1 MKKNKV
7 LLTKT
12 GDTYNCRYVLD
23 QTDIIDEKVDKG
35 VSGKFPQII
44 PYRLEEKDNQREFIY
59 EIGNKVQLTE
69 FLKKEIN
76 KKQMLTLLYNLL
88 SGLEAFG
95 MNMISLSYVAK
106 DIQYVFVAPESL
118 NVYFIVAGVDKEITD
133 LNEVRNFV
141 KDVIC
146 NAHYFEMDRDNYVAR
161 LITFT
166 NKLGTF
172 SVGDMKEFVNQ
183 LLIDMGIHIE
193 EEKKKTEKK
202 EEKTAN
208 DKVSRIGVM
217 QNNAKMVQP
226 GASVGGSVPPM
237 PKRQVPPMPNGQPM
251 PGRPMPMQM
260 GPDGK
265 PMNGQ
270 PMPGRPMPMQMGPDG
285 KPMNGQPMPGRPM
298 PMQMGPDGKP
308 MNGQPMPGRPMPMQM
323 GPDGK
328 PMNGQPMP
336 GRPMPMQM
344 GPDGK
349 PMNGQPMPGRPMPMQ
364 MGPDGKPM
372 NGQPM
377 PGRPMPMQMGPD
389 GKPMNGQPM
398 PGRPMP
404 MQMGPDGK
412 PMNGQPMPGRPMP
425 MQMGPDGKPMNGQPM
440 PGRPMPMQMGPDGKP
455 MNGQPMP
462 GRPMPMQ
469 MGPDGKPIVPPI
481 PNRPSPSMPEKK
493 PEAAPVPPM
502 PEKKPEAAPVPP
514 MPEKK
519 PEAAPVPPMPEKKPE
534 AAPVPPMPEK
544 KPEAA
549 PVPPVEEK
557 KPQVPV
563 PYLLRI
569 ATNEKIYINKP
580 EFSIG
585 RSATKAD
592 YTVTDN
598 SDVSRIHCII
608 ERKNGVSY
616 IRDNASTNGTFVN
629 GQNIAGQKNVFLTNN
644 AKVSLGD
651 EGFIYFVR

>member
-44 PYRLEEKDNQREFIY
+44 PCRLEEKDNQREFIY

-183 LLIDMGIHIE
+183 LLVDMGIHIE

-226 GASVGGSVPPM
+226 SASARGSVPPM
-237 PKRQVPPMPNGQPM
+237 PNRQVPPMP
-251 PGRPMPMQM
+251 
-260 GPDGK
+260 
-265 PMNGQ
+265 
-270 PMPGRPMPMQMGPDG
+270 
-285 KPMNGQPMPGRPM
+285 
-298 PMQMGPDGKP
+298 
-308 MNGQPMPGRPMPMQM
+308 
-323 GPDGK
+323 
-328 PMNGQPMP
+328 
-336 GRPMPMQM
+336 
-344 GPDGK
+344 
-349 PMNGQPMPGRPMPMQ
+349 
-364 MGPDGKPM
+364 
-372 NGQPM
+372 
-377 PGRPMPMQMGPD
+377 
-389 GKPMNGQPM
+389 
-398 PGRPMP
+398 
-404 MQMGPDGK
+404 
-412 PMNGQPMPGRPMP
+412 NGQPMPGRPMP

-481 PNRPSPSMPEKK
+481 PNRPASSMPEKK

-502 PEKKPEAAPVPP
+502 PEKKPEATPVPP

-519 PEAAPVPPMPEKKPE
+519 PEAAPVPPMP
-534 AAPVPPMPEK
+534 
-544 KPEAA
+544 
-549 PVPPVEEK
+549 EK

>member
-44 PYRLEEKDNQREFIY
+44 PCRLEKKDNQREFIY

-226 GASVGGSVPPM
+226 GASARGSVPPM
-237 PKRQVPPMPNGQPM
+237 PNRQVPPMPNGQPM

-265 PMNGQ
+265 PM
-270 PMPGRPMPMQMGPDG
+270 
-285 KPMNGQPMPGRPM
+285 
-298 PMQMGPDGKP
+298 
-308 MNGQPMPGRPMPMQM
+308 
-323 GPDGK
+323 
-328 PMNGQPMP
+328 
-336 GRPMPMQM
+336 
-344 GPDGK
+344 
-349 PMNGQPMPGRPMPMQ
+349 
-364 MGPDGKPM
+364 
-372 NGQPM
+372 
-377 PGRPMPMQMGPD
+377 
-389 GKPMNGQPM
+389 
-398 PGRPMP
+398 
-404 MQMGPDGK
+404 
-412 PMNGQPMPGRPMP
+412 
-425 MQMGPDGKPMNGQPM
+425 
-440 PGRPMPMQMGPDGKP
+440 
-455 MNGQPMP
+455 P

-481 PNRPSPSMPEKK
+481 PNRPASS
-493 PEAAPVPPM
+493 M

>member
-226 GASVGGSVPPM
+226 GASARGSVPPM
-237 PKRQVPPMPNGQPM
+237 PNRQVPPMPNGQPMPGRPMPMQMGPDGKPMNGRPM

-285 KPMNGQPMPGRPM
+285 KPMNGR
-298 PMQMGPDGKP
+298 
-308 MNGQPMPGRPMPMQM
+308 
-323 GPDGK
+323 
-328 PMNGQPMP
+328 
-336 GRPMPMQM
+336 
-344 GPDGK
+344 
-349 PMNGQPMPGRPMPMQ
+349 
-364 MGPDGKPM
+364 
-372 NGQPM
+372 
-377 PGRPMPMQMGPD
+377 
-389 GKPMNGQPM
+389 
-398 PGRPMP
+398 
-404 MQMGPDGK
+404 
-412 PMNGQPMPGRPMP
+412 
-425 MQMGPDGKPMNGQPM
+425 
-440 PGRPMPMQMGPDGKP
+440 
-455 MNGQPMP
+455 PMP

-481 PNRPSPSMPEKK
+481 PNRPASS
-493 PEAAPVPPM
+493 M

>member
-44 PYRLEEKDNQREFIY
+44 PCRLEEKDNQREFIY

-226 GASVGGSVPPM
+226 GASARGSVPPM
-237 PKRQVPPMPNGQPM
+237 PNRQVPPMP
-251 PGRPMPMQM
+251 
-260 GPDGK
+260 
-265 PMNGQ
+265 
-270 PMPGRPMPMQMGPDG
+270 
-285 KPMNGQPMPGRPM
+285 
-298 PMQMGPDGKP
+298 
-308 MNGQPMPGRPMPMQM
+308 
-323 GPDGK
+323 
-328 PMNGQPMP
+328 
-336 GRPMPMQM
+336 
-344 GPDGK
+344 
-349 PMNGQPMPGRPMPMQ
+349 
-364 MGPDGKPM
+364 
-372 NGQPM
+372 
-377 PGRPMPMQMGPD
+377 
-389 GKPMNGQPM
+389 
-398 PGRPMP
+398 
-404 MQMGPDGK
+404 
-412 PMNGQPMPGRPMP
+412 NGQPMPGRPMP

-481 PNRPSPSMPEKK
+481 PNRPASSMPEKK

>member
-44 PYRLEEKDNQREFIY
+44 PCRLEEKDNQREFIY

-226 GASVGGSVPPM
+226 GASARGSVPPM
-237 PKRQVPPMPNGQPM
+237 PNRQVPPMP
-251 PGRPMPMQM
+251 
-260 GPDGK
+260 
-265 PMNGQ
+265 
-270 PMPGRPMPMQMGPDG
+270 
-285 KPMNGQPMPGRPM
+285 
-298 PMQMGPDGKP
+298 
-308 MNGQPMPGRPMPMQM
+308 
-323 GPDGK
+323 
-328 PMNGQPMP
+328 
-336 GRPMPMQM
+336 
-344 GPDGK
+344 
-349 PMNGQPMPGRPMPMQ
+349 
-364 MGPDGKPM
+364 
-372 NGQPM
+372 
-377 PGRPMPMQMGPD
+377 
-389 GKPMNGQPM
+389 
-398 PGRPMP
+398 
-404 MQMGPDGK
+404 
-412 PMNGQPMPGRPMP
+412 NGQPMPGRPMP

-481 PNRPSPSMPEKK
+481 PNRPASS
-493 PEAAPVPPM
+493 
-502 PEKKPEAAPVPP
+502 
-514 MPEKK
+514 
-519 PEAAPVPPMPEKKPE
+519 MPEKKPE

>member
-44 PYRLEEKDNQREFIY
+44 PCRLEEKDNQREFIY

-217 QNNAKMVQP
+217 QNNAKMAQP
-226 GASVGGSVPPM
+226 GASAGGSVPPM
-237 PKRQVPPMPNGQPM
+237 PNRQVPPMPNGQPM
-251 PGRPMPMQM
+251 PGRPMPMQMGPDGKPMNGQSMPGRPMPMQMGPDGKPMNGQPMPGRPMPMQMGPDGKPMNRQPMPGRPMPMQMGPDGKLMNGQPMPMQMGLDGKPMNGQPMPGRTMPMQMGPDGKPMNGQPMPGRPMPMQIGPDGKPMNGRPMPNRPMPMQM

-298 PMQMGPDGKP
+298 PMP
-308 MNGQPMPGRPMPMQM
+308 N
-323 GPDGK
+323 
-328 PMNGQPMP
+328 
-336 GRPMPMQM
+336 
-344 GPDGK
+344 
-349 PMNGQPMPGRPMPMQ
+349 
-364 MGPDGKPM
+364 
-372 NGQPM
+372 
-377 PGRPMPMQMGPD
+377 
-389 GKPMNGQPM
+389 
-398 PGRPMP
+398 
-404 MQMGPDGK
+404 
-412 PMNGQPMPGRPMP
+412 
-425 MQMGPDGKPMNGQPM
+425 
-440 PGRPMPMQMGPDGKP
+440 
-455 MNGQPMP
+455 
-462 GRPMPMQ
+462 RPMPMQ

-481 PNRPSPSMPEKK
+481 PNRPSPS
-493 PEAAPVPPM
+493 
-502 PEKKPEAAPVPP
+502 

>member
-44 PYRLEEKDNQREFIY
+44 PCRLEEKDNQREFIY
-59 EIGNKVQLTE
+59 EIGNKVQLNE

-226 GASVGGSVPPM
+226 GASARGSVPPM
-237 PKRQVPPMPNGQPM
+237 PNRQVPPMPNGQPMPGRPMPMQMGPDGKPMNGRPM

-344 GPDGK
+344 GLDGK
-349 PMNGQPMPGRPMPMQ
+349 PMNGQLMPGRPMPMQ

-372 NGQPM
+372 NG
-377 PGRPMPMQMGPD
+377 R
-389 GKPMNGQPM
+389 
-398 PGRPMP
+398 
-404 MQMGPDGK
+404 
-412 PMNGQPMPGRPMP
+412 
-425 MQMGPDGKPMNGQPM
+425 PM

-481 PNRPSPSMPEKK
+481 PNRPASS
-493 PEAAPVPPM
+493 M

>member
-44 PYRLEEKDNQREFIY
+44 PCRLEKKDNQREFIY

-202 EEKTAN
+202 EEKTVN

-226 GASVGGSVPPM
+226 GASARGSVPPM
-237 PKRQVPPMPNGQPM
+237 PNRQVPPMPNGQPM

-308 MNGQPMPGRPMPMQM
+308 MNGQPMPGRPMPMQI
-323 GPDGK
+323 GSDGK
-328 PMNGQPMP
+328 PMNGRPMP
-336 GRPMPMQM
+336 GRL
-344 GPDGK
+344 
-349 PMNGQPMPGRPMPMQ
+349 
-364 MGPDGKPM
+364 
-372 NGQPM
+372 
-377 PGRPMPMQMGPD
+377 
-389 GKPMNGQPM
+389 
-398 PGRPMP
+398 
-404 MQMGPDGK
+404 
-412 PMNGQPMPGRPMP
+412 
-425 MQMGPDGKPMNGQPM
+425 
-440 PGRPMPMQMGPDGKP
+440 
-455 MNGQPMP
+455 
-462 GRPMPMQ
+462 MPMQ

-481 PNRPSPSMPEKK
+481 PNRPASSMPKKK

-502 PEKKPEAAPVPP
+502 PEKKPEATPVPP

>member
-1 MKKNKV
+1 MNGERDMKKNKV

-44 PYRLEEKDNQREFIY
+44 PCRLEEKDNQREFIY

-202 EEKTAN
+202 EEKTVN

-226 GASVGGSVPPM
+226 GASVRGSVPPM
-237 PKRQVPPMPNGQPM
+237 PNRQVPPMPNGQPM

-285 KPMNGQPMPGRPM
+285 KPMNGR
-298 PMQMGPDGKP
+298 
-308 MNGQPMPGRPMPMQM
+308 
-323 GPDGK
+323 
-328 PMNGQPMP
+328 
-336 GRPMPMQM
+336 
-344 GPDGK
+344 
-349 PMNGQPMPGRPMPMQ
+349 
-364 MGPDGKPM
+364 
-372 NGQPM
+372 
-377 PGRPMPMQMGPD
+377 
-389 GKPMNGQPM
+389 
-398 PGRPMP
+398 
-404 MQMGPDGK
+404 
-412 PMNGQPMPGRPMP
+412 
-425 MQMGPDGKPMNGQPM
+425 
-440 PGRPMPMQMGPDGKP
+440 
-455 MNGQPMP
+455 PMP

-481 PNRPSPSMPEKK
+481 PNRPASS
-493 PEAAPVPPM
+493 
-502 PEKKPEAAPVPP
+502 
-514 MPEKK
+514 
-519 PEAAPVPPMPEKKPE
+519 MPEKKPE

>member
-44 PYRLEEKDNQREFIY
+44 PCRLEEKDNQREFIY
-59 EIGNKVQLTE
+59 EIGNKVQLNE

-226 GASVGGSVPPM
+226 GASARESVPPM
-237 PKRQVPPMPNGQPM
+237 PNRQVPPMPNGQPMPGRPMPMQMGPDGKPMNGWPMPGRPMPMQMGPDGKPMNGQTM

-298 PMQMGPDGKP
+298 PMQMGLDGKP
-308 MNGQPMPGRPMPMQM
+308 MNGQLMPGRPMPMQM

-328 PMNGQPMP
+328 PMNG
-336 GRPMPMQM
+336 R
-344 GPDGK
+344 
-349 PMNGQPMPGRPMPMQ
+349 
-364 MGPDGKPM
+364 
-372 NGQPM
+372 
-377 PGRPMPMQMGPD
+377 
-389 GKPMNGQPM
+389 
-398 PGRPMP
+398 
-404 MQMGPDGK
+404 
-412 PMNGQPMPGRPMP
+412 
-425 MQMGPDGKPMNGQPM
+425 PM

-481 PNRPSPSMPEKK
+481 PNRPASS
-493 PEAAPVPPM
+493 
-502 PEKKPEAAPVPP
+502 

>member
-265 PMNGQ
+265 PMNGRS
-270 PMPGRPMPMQMGPDG
+270 MP
-285 KPMNGQPMPGRPM
+285 N
-298 PMQMGPDGKP
+298 
-308 MNGQPMPGRPMPMQM
+308 
-323 GPDGK
+323 
-328 PMNGQPMP
+328 
-336 GRPMPMQM
+336 
-344 GPDGK
+344 
-349 PMNGQPMPGRPMPMQ
+349 
-364 MGPDGKPM
+364 
-372 NGQPM
+372 
-377 PGRPMPMQMGPD
+377 
-389 GKPMNGQPM
+389 
-398 PGRPMP
+398 
-404 MQMGPDGK
+404 
-412 PMNGQPMPGRPMP
+412 
-425 MQMGPDGKPMNGQPM
+425 
-440 PGRPMPMQMGPDGKP
+440 
-455 MNGQPMP
+455 
-462 GRPMPMQ
+462 RPMPMQ

-481 PNRPSPSMPEKK
+481 PNRPAPSMPEKK

-502 PEKKPEAAPVPP
+502 PEKKPET
-514 MPEKK
+514 
-519 PEAAPVPPMPEKKPE
+519 
-534 AAPVPPMPEK
+534 
-544 KPEAA
+544 A

>member
-118 NVYFIVAGVDKEITD
+118 NIYFIVAGVDKEITD

-226 GASVGGSVPPM
+226 GASAGGSVPPM
-237 PKRQVPPMPNGQPM
+237 PNRQVPPMPNGQPM
-251 PGRPMPMQM
+251 PGRPMPMQMGPDGKPMPGRPMPMPGRPMPMPGQPMPMQMGPDGKPMNGQPMPMQMGPDGKPMNGQPMPGRPMPMQMGPDGKPMNRQPMPGRPMPMPGQPMPMQM

-328 PMNGQPMP
+328 PV
-336 GRPMPMQM
+336 
-344 GPDGK
+344 
-349 PMNGQPMPGRPMPMQ
+349 
-364 MGPDGKPM
+364 
-372 NGQPM
+372 
-377 PGRPMPMQMGPD
+377 
-389 GKPMNGQPM
+389 
-398 PGRPMP
+398 
-404 MQMGPDGK
+404 
-412 PMNGQPMPGRPMP
+412 
-425 MQMGPDGKPMNGQPM
+425 
-440 PGRPMPMQMGPDGKP
+440 
-455 MNGQPMP
+455 NGQPMP

-481 PNRPSPSMPEKK
+481 PNRPAPSMPEKK

-534 AAPVPPMPEK
+534 T
-544 KPEAA
+544 A

-629 GQNIAGQKNVFLTNN
+629 GQNIAGQENVFLTNN

>member
-44 PYRLEEKDNQREFIY
+44 PCRLEEKDNQREFIY

-183 LLIDMGIHIE
+183 LLIDMGIYIE

-217 QNNAKMVQP
+217 QNNAKMVRP
-226 GASVGGSVPPM
+226 GASAGGSVPPM
-237 PKRQVPPMPNGQPM
+237 PNRQVPPMPNGQPM
-251 PGRPMPMQM
+251 PGRPMPMRM

-298 PMQMGPDGKP
+298 PMP
-308 MNGQPMPGRPMPMQM
+308 N
-323 GPDGK
+323 
-328 PMNGQPMP
+328 
-336 GRPMPMQM
+336 
-344 GPDGK
+344 
-349 PMNGQPMPGRPMPMQ
+349 
-364 MGPDGKPM
+364 
-372 NGQPM
+372 
-377 PGRPMPMQMGPD
+377 
-389 GKPMNGQPM
+389 
-398 PGRPMP
+398 
-404 MQMGPDGK
+404 
-412 PMNGQPMPGRPMP
+412 
-425 MQMGPDGKPMNGQPM
+425 
-440 PGRPMPMQMGPDGKP
+440 
-455 MNGQPMP
+455 
-462 GRPMPMQ
+462 RPMPMQ

-502 PEKKPEAAPVPP
+502 PEKKPEAVPVPP

-519 PEAAPVPPMPEKKPE
+519 LE

>member
-44 PYRLEEKDNQREFIY
+44 PCRLEKKDNQREFIY

-141 KDVIC
+141 KDIIC

-202 EEKTAN
+202 EEKTVN

-226 GASVGGSVPPM
+226 GASARGSVPPM
-237 PKRQVPPMPNGQPM
+237 PNRQVPPMPNGQPM

-265 PMNGQ
+265 PMNGR
-270 PMPGRPMPMQMGPDG
+270 PMPGRL
-285 KPMNGQPMPGRPM
+285 
-298 PMQMGPDGKP
+298 
-308 MNGQPMPGRPMPMQM
+308 
-323 GPDGK
+323 
-328 PMNGQPMP
+328 
-336 GRPMPMQM
+336 
-344 GPDGK
+344 
-349 PMNGQPMPGRPMPMQ
+349 
-364 MGPDGKPM
+364 
-372 NGQPM
+372 
-377 PGRPMPMQMGPD
+377 
-389 GKPMNGQPM
+389 
-398 PGRPMP
+398 
-404 MQMGPDGK
+404 
-412 PMNGQPMPGRPMP
+412 
-425 MQMGPDGKPMNGQPM
+425 
-440 PGRPMPMQMGPDGKP
+440 
-455 MNGQPMP
+455 
-462 GRPMPMQ
+462 MPMQ

-481 PNRPSPSMPEKK
+481 PNRPASSMPKKK

-502 PEKKPEAAPVPP
+502 PEKKPEATPVPP

>member
-44 PYRLEEKDNQREFIY
+44 PCRLEEKDNQREFIY

-226 GASVGGSVPPM
+226 GASARGSVPPM
-237 PKRQVPPMPNGQPM
+237 PNRQVPPMPNGQPM

-308 MNGQPMPGRPMPMQM
+308 MNGRPMPGRPMPMQM

-349 PMNGQPMPGRPMPMQ
+349 PMNGR
-364 MGPDGKPM
+364 
-372 NGQPM
+372 
-377 PGRPMPMQMGPD
+377 
-389 GKPMNGQPM
+389 
-398 PGRPMP
+398 
-404 MQMGPDGK
+404 
-412 PMNGQPMPGRPMP
+412 
-425 MQMGPDGKPMNGQPM
+425 
-440 PGRPMPMQMGPDGKP
+440 
-455 MNGQPMP
+455 PMP

-481 PNRPSPSMPEKK
+481 PNRPASSMPEKK

-519 PEAAPVPPMPEKKPE
+519 PEV
-534 AAPVPPMPEK
+534 APVPPMPEK

>member
-44 PYRLEEKDNQREFIY
+44 PCRLEEKDNQREFIY

-183 LLIDMGIHIE
+183 LLIDMGIYIE

-217 QNNAKMVQP
+217 QNNAKMVRP
-226 GASVGGSVPPM
+226 GASAGGSVPPM
-237 PKRQVPPMPNGQPM
+237 PNRQVPPMPNGQPM
-251 PGRPMPMQM
+251 PGRPMPMRM

-349 PMNGQPMPGRPMPMQ
+349 PMNGQPMPGRPMLMQ

-377 PGRPMPMQMGPD
+377 PGRPMPMPGQPMPMQMGPD

-425 MQMGPDGKPMNGQPM
+425 MPN
-440 PGRPMPMQMGPDGKP
+440 
-455 MNGQPMP
+455 
-462 GRPMPMQ
+462 RPMPMQ

-502 PEKKPEAAPVPP
+502 PEKKL
-514 MPEKK
+514 
-519 PEAAPVPPMPEKKPE
+519 E

>member
-44 PYRLEEKDNQREFIY
+44 PCRLEEKDNQREFIY

-183 LLIDMGIHIE
+183 LLIDMGIYIE

-217 QNNAKMVQP
+217 QNNAKMVRP
-226 GASVGGSVPPM
+226 GASAGGSVPPM
-237 PKRQVPPMPNGQPM
+237 PNRQVPPMPNGQPM
-251 PGRPMPMQM
+251 PGRPMPMRM

-308 MNGQPMPGRPMPMQM
+308 MNGQPMPGRPMPM
-323 GPDGK
+323 P
-328 PMNGQPMP
+328 N
-336 GRPMPMQM
+336 
-344 GPDGK
+344 
-349 PMNGQPMPGRPMPMQ
+349 
-364 MGPDGKPM
+364 
-372 NGQPM
+372 
-377 PGRPMPMQMGPD
+377 
-389 GKPMNGQPM
+389 
-398 PGRPMP
+398 
-404 MQMGPDGK
+404 
-412 PMNGQPMPGRPMP
+412 
-425 MQMGPDGKPMNGQPM
+425 
-440 PGRPMPMQMGPDGKP
+440 
-455 MNGQPMP
+455 
-462 GRPMPMQ
+462 RPMPMQ

-502 PEKKPEAAPVPP
+502 PEKKL
-514 MPEKK
+514 
-519 PEAAPVPPMPEKKPE
+519 E

>member
-1 MKKNKV
+1 MNGERDMKKNKV

-44 PYRLEEKDNQREFIY
+44 PCRLEEKDNQREFIY

-226 GASVGGSVPPM
+226 GASARGSVPPM
-237 PKRQVPPMPNGQPM
+237 PNRQVPPMPNGQPM

-285 KPMNGQPMPGRPM
+285 KPMNGRPMPGRPM

-328 PMNGQPMP
+328 PMNGWPMPGRPMPMQMGPDGKPMNGRPMP

-372 NGQPM
+372 NG
-377 PGRPMPMQMGPD
+377 R
-389 GKPMNGQPM
+389 
-398 PGRPMP
+398 
-404 MQMGPDGK
+404 
-412 PMNGQPMPGRPMP
+412 
-425 MQMGPDGKPMNGQPM
+425 
-440 PGRPMPMQMGPDGKP
+440 
-455 MNGQPMP
+455 PMP

-481 PNRPSPSMPEKK
+481 PNRPASS
-493 PEAAPVPPM
+493 
-502 PEKKPEAAPVPP
+502 
-514 MPEKK
+514 
-519 PEAAPVPPMPEKKPE
+519 MPEKKPE

>member
-285 KPMNGQPMPGRPM
+285 KP
-298 PMQMGPDGKP
+298 
-308 MNGQPMPGRPMPMQM
+308 
-323 GPDGK
+323 
-328 PMNGQPMP
+328 
-336 GRPMPMQM
+336 
-344 GPDGK
+344 
-349 PMNGQPMPGRPMPMQ
+349 
-364 MGPDGKPM
+364 
-372 NGQPM
+372 
-377 PGRPMPMQMGPD
+377 
-389 GKPMNGQPM
+389 
-398 PGRPMP
+398 
-404 MQMGPDGK
+404 
-412 PMNGQPMPGRPMP
+412 
-425 MQMGPDGKPMNGQPM
+425 
-440 PGRPMPMQMGPDGKP
+440 
-455 MNGQPMP
+455 
-462 GRPMPMQ
+462 
-469 MGPDGKPIVPPI
+469 IVPPI
-481 PNRPSPSMPEKK
+481 PNRPASS
-493 PEAAPVPPM
+493 M

>member
-44 PYRLEEKDNQREFIY
+44 PCRLEEKDNQREFIY

-226 GASVGGSVPPM
+226 GASARESVPPM
-237 PKRQVPPMPNGQPM
+237 PNRQVPPMPNGQPMPGRSMPMQMGPDGKPMNGWPMPGRPMPMQMGPDGKPMNGQTM

-270 PMPGRPMPMQMGPDG
+270 PMPGRPMPMQMGLDG
-285 KPMNGQPMPGRPM
+285 KPMNGQLMPGRPM

-308 MNGQPMPGRPMPMQM
+308 MNGR
-323 GPDGK
+323 
-328 PMNGQPMP
+328 
-336 GRPMPMQM
+336 
-344 GPDGK
+344 
-349 PMNGQPMPGRPMPMQ
+349 
-364 MGPDGKPM
+364 
-372 NGQPM
+372 
-377 PGRPMPMQMGPD
+377 
-389 GKPMNGQPM
+389 
-398 PGRPMP
+398 
-404 MQMGPDGK
+404 
-412 PMNGQPMPGRPMP
+412 
-425 MQMGPDGKPMNGQPM
+425 PM

-481 PNRPSPSMPEKK
+481 PNRPASSMPEKK
-493 PEAAPVPPM
+493 PEAAPVPL
-502 PEKKPEAAPVPP
+502 
-514 MPEKK
+514 
-519 PEAAPVPPMPEKKPE
+519 MPEKKPE

>member
-1 MKKNKV
+1 M
-7 LLTKT
+7 
-12 GDTYNCRYVLD
+12 
-23 QTDIIDEKVDKG
+23 
-35 VSGKFPQII
+35 
-44 PYRLEEKDNQREFIY
+44 
-59 EIGNKVQLTE
+59 
-69 FLKKEIN
+69 
-76 KKQMLTLLYNLL
+76 
-88 SGLEAFG
+88 
-95 MNMISLSYVAK
+95 
-106 DIQYVFVAPESL
+106 
-118 NVYFIVAGVDKEITD
+118 
-133 LNEVRNFV
+133 
-141 KDVIC
+141 
-146 NAHYFEMDRDNYVAR
+146 
-161 LITFT
+161 
-166 NKLGTF
+166 
-172 SVGDMKEFVNQ
+172 
-183 LLIDMGIHIE
+183 
-193 EEKKKTEKK
+193 
-202 EEKTAN
+202 
-208 DKVSRIGVM
+208 
-217 QNNAKMVQP
+217 
-226 GASVGGSVPPM
+226 
-237 PKRQVPPMPNGQPM
+237 PM
-251 PGRPMPMQM
+251 PGQPMPMQM

-298 PMQMGPDGKP
+298 PMP
-308 MNGQPMPGRPMPMQM
+308 N
-323 GPDGK
+323 
-328 PMNGQPMP
+328 
-336 GRPMPMQM
+336 
-344 GPDGK
+344 
-349 PMNGQPMPGRPMPMQ
+349 
-364 MGPDGKPM
+364 
-372 NGQPM
+372 
-377 PGRPMPMQMGPD
+377 
-389 GKPMNGQPM
+389 
-398 PGRPMP
+398 
-404 MQMGPDGK
+404 
-412 PMNGQPMPGRPMP
+412 
-425 MQMGPDGKPMNGQPM
+425 
-440 PGRPMPMQMGPDGKP
+440 
-455 MNGQPMP
+455 
-462 GRPMPMQ
+462 RPMPMQ

-502 PEKKPEAAPVPP
+502 PEKKL
-514 MPEKK
+514 
-519 PEAAPVPPMPEKKPE
+519 E

>member
-44 PYRLEEKDNQREFIY
+44 PCRLEEKDNQREFIY

-226 GASVGGSVPPM
+226 GASARGSVPPM
-237 PKRQVPPMPNGQPM
+237 PNRQVPPMP
-251 PGRPMPMQM
+251 
-260 GPDGK
+260 
-265 PMNGQ
+265 
-270 PMPGRPMPMQMGPDG
+270 
-285 KPMNGQPMPGRPM
+285 
-298 PMQMGPDGKP
+298 
-308 MNGQPMPGRPMPMQM
+308 
-323 GPDGK
+323 
-328 PMNGQPMP
+328 
-336 GRPMPMQM
+336 
-344 GPDGK
+344 
-349 PMNGQPMPGRPMPMQ
+349 
-364 MGPDGKPM
+364 
-372 NGQPM
+372 
-377 PGRPMPMQMGPD
+377 
-389 GKPMNGQPM
+389 
-398 PGRPMP
+398 
-404 MQMGPDGK
+404 
-412 PMNGQPMPGRPMP
+412 
-425 MQMGPDGKPMNGQPM
+425 NGQPM

-481 PNRPSPSMPEKK
+481 PNRPASSMPEKK

-519 PEAAPVPPMPEKKPE
+519 PEATPVPPMPEKKPE
-534 AAPVPPMPEK
+534 AAPVPPMP
-544 KPEAA
+544 
-549 PVPPVEEK
+549 EK

>member
-44 PYRLEEKDNQREFIY
+44 PCRLEEKDNQREFIY

-146 NAHYFEMDRDNYVAR
+146 NAHYFEVDRDNYVAR

-183 LLIDMGIHIE
+183 LLIDMGIYIE

-217 QNNAKMVQP
+217 QNNAKMVRP
-226 GASVGGSVPPM
+226 GASAGGSVPPM
-237 PKRQVPPMPNGQPM
+237 PNRQVPPMPNGQPM
-251 PGRPMPMQM
+251 PGRPMPMRM

-265 PMNGQ
+265 PMNG
-270 PMPGRPMPMQMGPDG
+270 RPMP
-285 KPMNGQPMPGRPM
+285 N
-298 PMQMGPDGKP
+298 
-308 MNGQPMPGRPMPMQM
+308 
-323 GPDGK
+323 
-328 PMNGQPMP
+328 
-336 GRPMPMQM
+336 
-344 GPDGK
+344 
-349 PMNGQPMPGRPMPMQ
+349 
-364 MGPDGKPM
+364 
-372 NGQPM
+372 
-377 PGRPMPMQMGPD
+377 
-389 GKPMNGQPM
+389 
-398 PGRPMP
+398 
-404 MQMGPDGK
+404 
-412 PMNGQPMPGRPMP
+412 RPMP

-519 PEAAPVPPMPEKKPE
+519 PET
-534 AAPVPPMPEK
+534 
-544 KPEAA
+544 A

-629 GQNIAGQKNVFLTNN
+629 GQNIAGQENVFLTNN

>member
-44 PYRLEEKDNQREFIY
+44 PCRLEEKDNQREFIY
-59 EIGNKVQLTE
+59 EIGNKVQLNE

-226 GASVGGSVPPM
+226 GASARGSVPPM
-237 PKRQVPPMPNGQPM
+237 PNRQVPPMP
-251 PGRPMPMQM
+251 
-260 GPDGK
+260 
-265 PMNGQ
+265 
-270 PMPGRPMPMQMGPDG
+270 
-285 KPMNGQPMPGRPM
+285 
-298 PMQMGPDGKP
+298 
-308 MNGQPMPGRPMPMQM
+308 
-323 GPDGK
+323 
-328 PMNGQPMP
+328 
-336 GRPMPMQM
+336 
-344 GPDGK
+344 
-349 PMNGQPMPGRPMPMQ
+349 
-364 MGPDGKPM
+364 
-372 NGQPM
+372 
-377 PGRPMPMQMGPD
+377 
-389 GKPMNGQPM
+389 
-398 PGRPMP
+398 
-404 MQMGPDGK
+404 
-412 PMNGQPMPGRPMP
+412 
-425 MQMGPDGKPMNGQPM
+425 NGQPM

-481 PNRPSPSMPEKK
+481 PNRPASS
-493 PEAAPVPPM
+493 
-502 PEKKPEAAPVPP
+502 
-514 MPEKK
+514 
-519 PEAAPVPPMPEKKPE
+519 
-534 AAPVPPMPEK
+534 MPEK

>member
-44 PYRLEEKDNQREFIY
+44 PCRLEEKDNQREFIY

-226 GASVGGSVPPM
+226 GASARGSVPPM
-237 PKRQVPPMPNGQPM
+237 PNRQVPPMPNGQPM

-285 KPMNGQPMPGRPM
+285 KPMNGR
-298 PMQMGPDGKP
+298 
-308 MNGQPMPGRPMPMQM
+308 
-323 GPDGK
+323 
-328 PMNGQPMP
+328 
-336 GRPMPMQM
+336 
-344 GPDGK
+344 
-349 PMNGQPMPGRPMPMQ
+349 
-364 MGPDGKPM
+364 
-372 NGQPM
+372 
-377 PGRPMPMQMGPD
+377 
-389 GKPMNGQPM
+389 
-398 PGRPMP
+398 
-404 MQMGPDGK
+404 
-412 PMNGQPMPGRPMP
+412 
-425 MQMGPDGKPMNGQPM
+425 
-440 PGRPMPMQMGPDGKP
+440 
-455 MNGQPMP
+455 PMP

-481 PNRPSPSMPEKK
+481 PNRPASSMPEKK

-519 PEAAPVPPMPEKKPE
+519 PEAAPVPPVE
-534 AAPVPPMPEK
+534 EK

>member
-44 PYRLEEKDNQREFIY
+44 PCRLEEKDNQREFIY

-226 GASVGGSVPPM
+226 GASARGSVPPM
-237 PKRQVPPMPNGQPM
+237 PNRQVPPMPNGQPM

-285 KPMNGQPMPGRPM
+285 KPMNGRPMPGRPM

-323 GPDGK
+323 EPDGK
-328 PMNGQPMP
+328 PMNG
-336 GRPMPMQM
+336 R
-344 GPDGK
+344 
-349 PMNGQPMPGRPMPMQ
+349 
-364 MGPDGKPM
+364 
-372 NGQPM
+372 
-377 PGRPMPMQMGPD
+377 
-389 GKPMNGQPM
+389 
-398 PGRPMP
+398 
-404 MQMGPDGK
+404 
-412 PMNGQPMPGRPMP
+412 
-425 MQMGPDGKPMNGQPM
+425 
-440 PGRPMPMQMGPDGKP
+440 
-455 MNGQPMP
+455 PMP

-481 PNRPSPSMPEKK
+481 PNRPASS
-493 PEAAPVPPM
+493 
-502 PEKKPEAAPVPP
+502 
-514 MPEKK
+514 
-519 PEAAPVPPMPEKKPE
+519 MPEKKPE

>member
-44 PYRLEEKDNQREFIY
+44 PCRLEEKDNQREFIY
-59 EIGNKVQLTE
+59 EIGNKVQLNE

-226 GASVGGSVPPM
+226 GASARESVPPM
-237 PKRQVPPMPNGQPM
+237 PNRQVPPMPNGQPMPGRPMPMQMGPDGKPMNGWSM

-298 PMQMGPDGKP
+298 PMQMGLDGKP
-308 MNGQPMPGRPMPMQM
+308 MNGQLMPGRPMPMQM

-328 PMNGQPMP
+328 PMNG
-336 GRPMPMQM
+336 R
-344 GPDGK
+344 
-349 PMNGQPMPGRPMPMQ
+349 
-364 MGPDGKPM
+364 
-372 NGQPM
+372 
-377 PGRPMPMQMGPD
+377 
-389 GKPMNGQPM
+389 
-398 PGRPMP
+398 
-404 MQMGPDGK
+404 
-412 PMNGQPMPGRPMP
+412 
-425 MQMGPDGKPMNGQPM
+425 PM

-481 PNRPSPSMPEKK
+481 PNRPASS
-493 PEAAPVPPM
+493 M

>member
-1 MKKNKV
+1 MNGERDMKKNKV

-44 PYRLEEKDNQREFIY
+44 PCRLEEKDNQREFIY

-226 GASVGGSVPPM
+226 GASARGSVPPM
-237 PKRQVPPMPNGQPM
+237 PNRQVPPMPNGQPM

-285 KPMNGQPMPGRPM
+285 KPMHGRPL
-298 PMQMGPDGKP
+298 
-308 MNGQPMPGRPMPMQM
+308 
-323 GPDGK
+323 
-328 PMNGQPMP
+328 
-336 GRPMPMQM
+336 
-344 GPDGK
+344 
-349 PMNGQPMPGRPMPMQ
+349 
-364 MGPDGKPM
+364 
-372 NGQPM
+372 
-377 PGRPMPMQMGPD
+377 
-389 GKPMNGQPM
+389 
-398 PGRPMP
+398 
-404 MQMGPDGK
+404 
-412 PMNGQPMPGRPMP
+412 
-425 MQMGPDGKPMNGQPM
+425 
-440 PGRPMPMQMGPDGKP
+440 
-455 MNGQPMP
+455 P

-481 PNRPSPSMPEKK
+481 PNRPASS
-493 PEAAPVPPM
+493 M

>member
-1 MKKNKV
+1 MNGERDMKKNKV

-44 PYRLEEKDNQREFIY
+44 PCRLEEKDNQREFIY

-226 GASVGGSVPPM
+226 GASARGSVPPM
-237 PKRQVPPMPNGQPM
+237 PNRQVPPMPNGQPM

-308 MNGQPMPGRPMPMQM
+308 MNGRPMPGRPMPMQM

-372 NGQPM
+372 NG
-377 PGRPMPMQMGPD
+377 RPMPMQMGPD

-412 PMNGQPMPGRPMP
+412 PMNGR
-425 MQMGPDGKPMNGQPM
+425 
-440 PGRPMPMQMGPDGKP
+440 
-455 MNGQPMP
+455 PMP

-481 PNRPSPSMPEKK
+481 PNRPASSMPKKKPEAAPVPPMPEKK
-493 PEAAPVPPM
+493 PEATPVPPM

-519 PEAAPVPPMPEKKPE
+519 PEAAPVPPMP
-534 AAPVPPMPEK
+534 
-544 KPEAA
+544 
-549 PVPPVEEK
+549 EK

>member
-1 MKKNKV
+1 MNGERDMKKNKV

-44 PYRLEEKDNQREFIY
+44 PCRLEEKDNQREFIY

-226 GASVGGSVPPM
+226 GASARGSVPPM
-237 PKRQVPPMPNGQPM
+237 PNRQVPPMP
-251 PGRPMPMQM
+251 
-260 GPDGK
+260 
-265 PMNGQ
+265 
-270 PMPGRPMPMQMGPDG
+270 
-285 KPMNGQPMPGRPM
+285 
-298 PMQMGPDGKP
+298 
-308 MNGQPMPGRPMPMQM
+308 
-323 GPDGK
+323 
-328 PMNGQPMP
+328 
-336 GRPMPMQM
+336 
-344 GPDGK
+344 
-349 PMNGQPMPGRPMPMQ
+349 
-364 MGPDGKPM
+364 
-372 NGQPM
+372 
-377 PGRPMPMQMGPD
+377 
-389 GKPMNGQPM
+389 
-398 PGRPMP
+398 
-404 MQMGPDGK
+404 
-412 PMNGQPMPGRPMP
+412 
-425 MQMGPDGKPMNGQPM
+425 
-440 PGRPMPMQMGPDGKP
+440 
-455 MNGQPMP
+455 NGQPMP

-481 PNRPSPSMPEKK
+481 PNRPASSMPEKK

-502 PEKKPEAAPVPP
+502 PEKKPEAAS
-514 MPEKK
+514 
-519 PEAAPVPPMPEKKPE
+519 VPPMPEKKPE

>member
-44 PYRLEEKDNQREFIY
+44 PCRLEEKDNQREFIY

-183 LLIDMGIHIE
+183 LLIDMGIYIE

-217 QNNAKMVQP
+217 QNNAKMVRP
-226 GASVGGSVPPM
+226 GASAGGSVPPM
-237 PKRQVPPMPNGQPM
+237 PNRQVPPMPNGQPM
-251 PGRPMPMQM
+251 PGRPMPMPGQPMPMQM

-298 PMQMGPDGKP
+298 PMP
-308 MNGQPMPGRPMPMQM
+308 N
-323 GPDGK
+323 
-328 PMNGQPMP
+328 
-336 GRPMPMQM
+336 
-344 GPDGK
+344 
-349 PMNGQPMPGRPMPMQ
+349 
-364 MGPDGKPM
+364 
-372 NGQPM
+372 
-377 PGRPMPMQMGPD
+377 
-389 GKPMNGQPM
+389 
-398 PGRPMP
+398 
-404 MQMGPDGK
+404 
-412 PMNGQPMPGRPMP
+412 
-425 MQMGPDGKPMNGQPM
+425 
-440 PGRPMPMQMGPDGKP
+440 
-455 MNGQPMP
+455 
-462 GRPMPMQ
+462 RPMPMQ

-502 PEKKPEAAPVPP
+502 PEKKL
-514 MPEKK
+514 
-519 PEAAPVPPMPEKKPE
+519 E

-580 EFSIG
+580 EFSSG